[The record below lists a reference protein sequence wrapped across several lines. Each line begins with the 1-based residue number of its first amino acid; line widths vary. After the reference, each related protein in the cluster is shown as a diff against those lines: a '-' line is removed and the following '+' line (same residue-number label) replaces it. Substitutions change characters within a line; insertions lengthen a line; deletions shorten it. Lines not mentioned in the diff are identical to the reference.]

1 MKATK
6 KEFKAWSK
14 WVLDKYGPD
23 VVLDCE
29 YDEEI
34 MKEKIIEFFR
44 EVKNINVSGSF
55 LEEKTNG
62 DNPERDSSGEPANS
76 PEGQS
81 SN

>member
-6 KEFKAWSK
+6 KEFKAWTK

-62 DNPERDSSGEPANS
+62 DNPECDSSGEPVDS
-76 PEGQS
+76 TEGQS

>member
-1 MKATK
+1 VKATK

-62 DNPERDSSGEPANS
+62 DNTERDSSGELADS